1 MACPIRDA
9 LMVAYFHAQTE
20 QAKAATAM
28 VKRKRTEEQH
38 RTLTVKQ
45 TGPDKRNSA
54 LRKSAT
60 ARMEVHAQKTDLEA
74 HCREHGCGFIKSED
88 TGRKTARANPA

>member
-28 VKRKRTEEQH
+28 MKE
-38 RTLTVKQ
+38 
-45 TGPDKRNSA
+45 TGRDKHNSA
-54 LRKSAT
+54 LGKSAA
-60 ARMEVHAQKTDLEA
+60 ARMEVLARKADLEV
-74 HCREHGCGFIKSED
+74 HCREHGCALHKV
-88 TGRKTARANPA
+88 